1 LDAKRIVPVIMC
13 GGAGTR
19 LWPISRED
27 LPKQFIPLIGERST
41 FQQTFDRIGSN
52 ELFAPP
58 IVITNS
64 DFRFVVAEQL
74 RVLGVEAEIILEPS
88 RRDSGPAVAIA
99 AELVSRRDP
108 GAIVLILA
116 ADHVIRDREAF
127 LAACRDALPAAQSG
141 QIVTFGLR
149 PTHPSTDYGYVLPGA
164 GIGGSPVFKV
174 DAFAEKPNAETAARY
189 IASGYLWN
197 SGNFLFRADTMLAE
211 IALFEPEIV
220 AAARAAV
227 GDGAKEYDFFRL
239 GADAFESAPAK
250 SIDYSVMER
259 TKRAAVVPA
268 DYGWSD
274 VGSWNAVW
282 DLMERDGDAN
292 AVHGTAEFLNA
303 GSNLVYSADGALTAI
318 VGLDDIIVVTTLDA
332 VLVASRAKAAD
343 IKTLVKQ
350 MKAKN
355 RREVTEHR
363 RVYRPWGY
371 YQTVDLGER
380 YQVKRIVVN
389 PGAKLSLQ
397 KHRHRS
403 EHWVVVRGT
412 AEVIV
417 DGNTRNL
424 YENESAYIPIGSVHR
439 LANWERA
446 PLELIEVQVGG
457 YLGEDDIVRLE
468 DVYHRT

>member
-1 LDAKRIVPVIMC
+1 MC

-41 FQQTFDRIGSN
+41 FQQTFERIGSKD
-52 ELFAPP
+52 LFAPP

-74 RVLGVEAEIILEPS
+74 RVLGVEAEIVLEPS
-88 RRDSGPAVAIA
+88 RRDSGPAVAVA
-99 AELVSRRDP
+99 AELVARRDP
-108 GAIVLILA
+108 AAIVLILA

-127 LAACRDALPAAQSG
+127 LSACRDALPAAQSG

-149 PTHPSTDYGYVLPGA
+149 PSHPSTDYGYILPGA
-164 GIGGSPVFKV
+164 EIDRSRARKV
-174 DAFAEKPNAETAARY
+174 EAFAEKPDAETAARY
-189 IASGYLWN
+189 VAGGYLWN

-211 IALFEPEIV
+211 VALLEPEIAT
-220 AAARAAV
+220 AASAAV
-227 GDGAKEYDFFRL
+227 GEGAREYDFFRL
-239 GADAFESAPAK
+239 GPAAFERAPAK
-250 SIDYSVMER
+250 SIDYAVMER

-282 DLMERDGDAN
+282 DLMERDRDGN
-292 AVHGTAEFLNA
+292 AAQGTAEFLNA
-303 GSNLVYSADGALTAI
+303 RGNLVYSEDGVLTAV
-318 VGLDDIIVVTTLDA
+318 VGLDDVIVVTTLDA
-332 VLVASRAKAAD
+332 VLVASRDEAAD
-343 IKTLVKQ
+343 VKTLVKQ
-350 MKAKN
+350 LKTKN

-371 YQTVDLGER
+371 YQAVDLGTR

-397 KHRHRS
+397 KHLHRS
-403 EHWVVVRGT
+403 EHWVVVSGT

-424 YENESAYIPIGSVHR
+424 YENESAYIPIGSIHR
-439 LANWERA
+439 LANWEQA

-457 YLGEDDIVRLE
+457 YLGEDDIIRL
-468 DVYHRT
+468 DDIYHRT

>member
-1 LDAKRIVPVIMC
+1 
-13 GGAGTR
+13 
-19 LWPISRED
+19 
-27 LPKQFIPLIGERST
+27 
-41 FQQTFDRIGSN
+41 
-52 ELFAPP
+52 
-58 IVITNS
+58 
-64 DFRFVVAEQL
+64 
-74 RVLGVEAEIILEPS
+74 
-88 RRDSGPAVAIA
+88 
-99 AELVSRRDP
+99 
-108 GAIVLILA
+108 
-116 ADHVIRDREAF
+116 
-127 LAACRDALPAAQSG
+127 LPAAHSG

-149 PTHPSTDYGYVLPGA
+149 PTHPSTDYGYILPGA
-164 GIGGSPVFKV
+164 AIGASPVFKV
-174 DAFAEKPNAETAARY
+174 DAFAEKPDAETAARY
-189 IASGYLWN
+189 IAGGYLWN

-211 IALFEPEIV
+211 AALFEPEIA

-239 GADAFESAPAK
+239 GANAFERAPAK

-282 DLMERDGDAN
+282 DLMERDRDAN

-303 GSNLVYSADGALTAI
+303 GGNLVYSADGALTAI

-397 KHRHRS
+397 KHERRS

-417 DGNTRNL
+417 DGDTRNL

-439 LANWERA
+439 LANWEQT

-457 YLGEDDIVRLE
+457 YLGEDDIIRLE